1 MSAFGGAR
9 MGAFHQGLA
18 LTVRPLVVPL
28 LLMPR
33 SESLGSWVAA
43 RDPIRPRRSSVGKNS
58 TARFLRAI
66 CRHRKTSLDHCNRNV
81 PCRDADGQRSE
92 AISITVT
99 AMPKTLA

>member
-1 MSAFGGAR
+1 

-43 RDPIRPRRSSVGKNS
+43 RAPIRPRRSSVGRNS
-58 TARFLRAI
+58 TAQFLQAI
-66 CRHRKTSLDHCNRNV
+66 RRHRNTSHGQCSRNLSHAV
-81 PCRDADGQRSE
+81 TLTVNEGRSS
-92 AISITVT
+92 AS
-99 AMPKTLA
+99 P